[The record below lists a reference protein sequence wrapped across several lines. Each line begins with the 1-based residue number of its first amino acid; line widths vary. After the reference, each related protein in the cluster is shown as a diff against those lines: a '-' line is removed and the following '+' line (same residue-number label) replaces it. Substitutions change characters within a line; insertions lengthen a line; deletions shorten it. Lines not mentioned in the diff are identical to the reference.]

1 VTAPE
6 TTSNRV
12 LTIPNLVSFVRLIGV
27 GVFWWVI
34 LVEENIVAAAWLI
47 FLVGW
52 TDWIDGYLARKLNQ
66 VSELGKALDPIADR
80 LMIVSAVLGGMIVE
94 VVPLWIGIPLLL
106 REAIMAVVALV
117 LVSRGGGTLP
127 VRDMGKLATFV
138 IYGSIPAFYLAG
150 ADFWADFFLPLAW
163 VSGVIGLALYWV
175 VLIQYIG
182 DARVRLSGLESPS
195 NPGSGIE
202 EN

>member
-1 VTAPE
+1 MTRPE

-12 LTIPNLVSFVRLIGV
+12 LTVPNLVSFIRLIGV

-80 LMIVSAVLGGMIVE
+80 LMIVSAVLGGMIID
-94 VVPLWIGIPLLL
+94 VVPLGIGIPLLL

-127 VRDMGKLATFV
+127 VRDMGKLATFI

-175 VLIQYIG
+175 VLFQYIG
-182 DARVRLSGLESPS
+182 DANVRLSGLESPS